1 MKLKFLHQKIEI
13 KTYLN
18 FVQKNLKQFIFL
30 QVQQKLMKLKIVSN
44 YLKKEKLILCIA
56 YQPIHVMM
64 KM

>member
-30 QVQQKLMKLKIVSN
+30 QVQQKLMK
-44 YLKKEKLILCIA
+44 
-56 YQPIHVMM
+56 
-64 KM
+64 